1 MPHYAQLTGW
11 VVTAVTQTSGPIS
24 GPGIIEI
31 SSLADIIGC
40 TYNPATGEFVQ
51 SQPGPVIPQ
60 SVTAFQAKAAL
71 LQAGL
76 LDDVEALM
84 ASPDTPRIVKLAWVE
99 ALMFE
104 RQSPTVQSLGSALG
118 LDDAALD
125 ALFVT
130 GSGITA

>member
-1 MPHYAQLTGW
+1 MEYQT
-11 VVTAVTQTSGPIS
+11 TQIGSATITVLVDPNAPPPGPI
-24 GPGIIEI
+24 
-31 SSLADIIGC
+31 
-40 TYNPATGEFVQ
+40 
-51 SQPGPVIPQ
+51 IPQ

-76 LDDVEALM
+76 LDDVEAMM

-130 GSGITA
+130 ASGITA